1 MKKKLFLISLV
12 AVLGIA
18 LAQAV
23 DAPKDWGEA
32 LQYLVALIPAI
43 IAAIAKG
50 PKYWM
55 SLLRSGTFWAAI
67 GGLVTAVKL
76 YANGQIGLE
85 ALVFAVIGALTAILL
100 RKGLIETEEK
110 VASAPMIRK

>member
-1 MKKKLFLISLV
+1 MKKKLVFVGFV
-12 AVLGIA
+12 AALGIVF
-18 LAQAV
+18 AQAV
-23 DAPKDWGEA
+23 EAPKDWGEA
-32 LQYLVALIPAI
+32 FQYLVALIPAV

-50 PKYWM
+50 PKYWV
-55 SLLRSGTFWAAI
+55 SLLRSGTFWAAV